1 MFKKI
6 YTKLTVNG
14 NIVRVYFNKLY
25 INGGQLWTKDVI
37 ILREIIQ

>member
-14 NIVRVYFNKLY
+14 NVVRVDFNKLY
-25 INGGQLWTKDVI
+25 INGGSYVQKM
-37 ILREIIQ
+37 